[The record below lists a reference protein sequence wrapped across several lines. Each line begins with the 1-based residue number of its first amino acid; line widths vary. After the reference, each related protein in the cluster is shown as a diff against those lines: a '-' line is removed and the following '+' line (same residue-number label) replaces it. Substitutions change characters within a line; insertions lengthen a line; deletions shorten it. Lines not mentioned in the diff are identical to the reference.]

1 MLRRPFDGVD
11 VDFSVLLGPPLAA
24 EVQRDHVWFRNVRMA
39 ETSNGVVRVRIL
51 KHSLRFNKSRDISA
65 LLPVHQGLSNKNTWL
80 G

>member
-51 KHSLRFNKSRDISA
+51 KHS
-65 LLPVHQGLSNKNTWL
+65 
-80 G
+80 